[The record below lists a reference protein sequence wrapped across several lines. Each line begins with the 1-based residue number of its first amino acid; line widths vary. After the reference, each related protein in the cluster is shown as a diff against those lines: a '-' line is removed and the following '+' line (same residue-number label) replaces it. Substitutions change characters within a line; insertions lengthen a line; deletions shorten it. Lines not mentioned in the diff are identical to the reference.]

1 MKIVTLNF
9 NKYEILSRKNFFTT
23 LTNEKKI
30 LMCNTIEDV
39 VKENPNLVILK
50 NSRIITENINTIERL
65 SNNNIPIFLYAEEEI
80 NKLLAEKITCYQNVS
95 TGICLEEYEI
105 EPCRKAI
112 QSRKIYNSVCFQ
124 NIKNRKFVK
133 LEKQINKLSYLQ
145 FDVLYSLFRE
155 KSISEIADEQNTT
168 VDTIRHIKKTV
179 LNSLSEEVGADNL
192 SNVMN
197 LLL

>member
-133 LEKQINKLSYLQ
+133 VEKQINKLSYLQ
-145 FDVLYSLFRE
+145 FDVLY
-155 KSISEIADEQNTT
+155 
-168 VDTIRHIKKTV
+168 
-179 LNSLSEEVGADNL
+179 
-192 SNVMN
+192 
-197 LLL
+197 

>member
-95 TGICLEEYEI
+95 TGIC
-105 EPCRKAI
+105 
-112 QSRKIYNSVCFQ
+112 
-124 NIKNRKFVK
+124 
-133 LEKQINKLSYLQ
+133 
-145 FDVLYSLFRE
+145 
-155 KSISEIADEQNTT
+155 
-168 VDTIRHIKKTV
+168 
-179 LNSLSEEVGADNL
+179 
-192 SNVMN
+192 
-197 LLL
+197 